1 MAGSVKTDF
10 RDLENLSHEDMLARY
25 EAMKAAVAAI
35 GPDELFWFC
44 FLWNWREWISSK
56 SRVWLL
62 AILKQHMVGARLQ
75 FFSTSCSSSCCPS
88 IESAW
93 KASSSVMA

>member
-1 MAGSVKTDF
+1 MCRICTTQRFFAF
-10 RDLENLSHEDMLARY
+10 LQRY

-35 GPDELFWFC
+35 RSDELFSC
-44 FLWNWREWISSK
+44 ASSGTGGSGSPK

-62 AILKQHMVGARLQ
+62 AILKQHMVGARLKV
-75 FFSTSCSSSCCPS
+75 FPTSCSSSCCPS
-88 IESAW
+88 IESAC